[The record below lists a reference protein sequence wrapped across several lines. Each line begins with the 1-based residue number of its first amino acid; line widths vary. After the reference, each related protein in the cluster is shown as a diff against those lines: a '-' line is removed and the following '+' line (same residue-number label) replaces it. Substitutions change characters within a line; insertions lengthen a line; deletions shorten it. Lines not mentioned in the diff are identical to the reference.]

1 MRSIRLVQVTLLL
14 TFALFV
20 APAASA
26 KDEELNFVQ
35 AFLAGVELGQG
46 EVADDVYVFPLLAK
60 EKPERLAIQ
69 PSTWAD
75 KVGYNEPEF
84 PKRQFNVGVANN
96 ETQPLLL
103 LGGTLLGGGERDR
116 MVTQDVLVESGG
128 RVEIG
133 TIVTAP
139 ATETRKSPAPFRL
152 GTALAPPY
160 LRERAEFNPTNTMV
174 PAFVTHFL
182 DFRNEGDERK
192 SLAALNASEELNQLC
207 VPCHQSLAAFPNT
220 GGGRVVGI
228 MTAVRGRIRSV
239 ELFGDNRLFKAWFEP
254 LLKSHTFAAAAIALR
269 AKRLRLPLPGKGDDE
284 KALTEVRAKA
294 LALLQSLSTARYREG
309 DAIPGSI
316 GGSLLLRTS
325 NGTRGV
331 AKGWDGKF
339 VHLAAFPYDP
349 FEDAL
354 FSRRLKPPPT
364 EPGYGDDGEVELE
377 RRLSGGGRL
386 TEYEKRL
393 LERLRARPGGIGPKT
408 R

>member
-14 TFALFV
+14 TLALAA
-20 APAASA
+20 APTASA
-26 KDEELNFVQ
+26 KDTEPNFVQ
-35 AFLAGVELGQG
+35 SFLGGIELGLGQL
-46 EVADDVYVFPLLAK
+46 ADNVYVFPLLAK

-75 KVGYNEPEF
+75 KVGYHEPEL
-84 PKRQFNVGVANN
+84 PKRRFNVGIANN

-128 RVEIG
+128 RVEIE

-139 ATETRKSPAPFRL
+139 PGEHRSRPAPFRL

-160 LRERAEFNPTNTMV
+160 LRERAEFNPTNTLV

-182 DFRNEGDERK
+182 DFRNEGDDRK
-192 SLAALNASEELNQLC
+192 SIAALNASTELNKLC
-207 VPCHQSLAAFPNT
+207 LPCHQSLAAFPNAS
-220 GGGRVVGI
+220 GGRVVGLV
-228 MTAVRGRIRSV
+228 TAVRGRIQSV
-239 ELFGDNRLFKAWFEP
+239 EVFGDNRLFKAWFEP
-254 LLKSHTFAAAAIALR
+254 LLKSHTFAAAAIAVK
-269 AKRLRLPLPGKGDDE
+269 AQRLRLPLPGNGDEQKGFE
-284 KALTEVRAKA
+284 EVRAKA
-294 LALLQSLSTARYREG
+294 LQVLESLAKASYRED
-309 DAIPGSI
+309 DAAPGSI
-316 GGSLLLRTS
+316 GQTLLLRTN

-339 VHLAAFPYDP
+339 VHLAVFPYDP
-349 FEDAL
+349 FEQAL
-354 FSRRLKPPPT
+354 FSRRIKPPT
-364 EPGYGDDGEVELE
+364 GEGYGEDGEAELE

-386 TEYEKRL
+386 TEYEQRL
-393 LERLRARPGGIGPKT
+393 LDRLRTRPGGIGPKT